1 MRKLTAYACALA
13 LFAGCSGK
21 STSGGPTS
29 PSPGS
34 PTSTANLSG
43 RVTDGTSEAPL
54 PIAGAQLRIT
64 DGVNAGKT
72 ATTDAS
78 GDYTFTA
85 LRREPFTI
93 SVSANGYQATDVPV
107 DLRSEIIKNM
117 KLSPNAPRGP
127 FGSGQ
132 FTVGVDV
139 AHGRYFADPQAGCYW
154 ERQRGSSGTFGD
166 IIANKFVGY
175 DASQFIVDILSTDV
189 AFKTD
194 PKCGTWYDAP
204 RQGAQSSIPPGVWL
218 VGAQIAPGTYETS
231 SRASCYWERL
241 KHFQYQGI
249 TGVIA
254 NSFSAGSKPQSVTIA
269 ATDAGFSTDGNCGTW
284 TRTSSLTSP
293 STALQAPQ
301 SIADIELQRALYEQA
316 QRNR

>member
-43 RVTDGTSEAPL
+43 RVTDGASDAPL

-64 DGVNAGKT
+64 DGANAGKT
-72 ATTDAS
+72 ATTDAG
-78 GDYTFTA
+78 GDYTFTS

-93 SVSANGYQATDVPV
+93 SVSANGYQTTDVPV

-117 KLSPNAPRGP
+117 KLSPSAPRGP

-175 DASQFIVDILSTDV
+175 DASQFIVDILNTD
-189 AFKTD
+189 ASFKTD
-194 PKCGTWYDAP
+194 PKCGTWYDSP

-218 VGAQIAPGTYETS
+218 VGSQIAPGTYETS
-231 SRASCYWERL
+231 SRSSCYWERL

-254 NSFSAGSKPQSVTIA
+254 NSFSAGSKAQSVTIA

-284 TRTSSLTSP
+284 TRASSPTSP

-316 QRNR
+316 QGKR